1 MKSAGGDIR
10 AIYDVKV
17 EGKGDQSL
25 PYNFF
30 AEEYQLNYS
39 IAKKKIT
46 QISLLNGITSN
57 YISLK
62 FPWKLKFL

>member
-57 YISLK
+57 
-62 FPWKLKFL
+62 